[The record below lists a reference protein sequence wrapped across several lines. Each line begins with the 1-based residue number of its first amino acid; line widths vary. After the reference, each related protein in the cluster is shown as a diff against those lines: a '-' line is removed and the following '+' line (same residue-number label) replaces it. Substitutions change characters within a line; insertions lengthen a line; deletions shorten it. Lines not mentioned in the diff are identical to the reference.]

1 MSSETTIVTEVQQTK
16 RKIPTL
22 EERQEIVTQSF
33 SGFRLQ
39 LSRDAIGKKKLS
51 NRLTITVPD
60 SRSESII
67 KMTIREAR
75 ALQRFLQ
82 NNLPTE

>member
-1 MSSETTIVTEVQQTK
+1 MDSDTTQTTEVK
-16 RKIPTL
+16 RKVPAL
-22 EERQEIVTQSF
+22 AEREEVVSRDF
-33 SGFRLQ
+33 SGFRLR
-39 LSRDAIGKKKLS
+39 LSRDAVGKKKLS

-60 SRSESII
+60 SRSESVI
-67 KMTIREAR
+67 KLTIREAR

>member
-1 MSSETTIVTEVQQTK
+1 MSSETTIVTQVQQTK

-39 LSRDAIGKKKLS
+39 LSRDAVGKKKLS

-60 SRSESII
+60 SRSESVI

>member
-1 MSSETTIVTEVQQTK
+1 MATSTTQAEQTVSTRRNIPTKEERTEVVSK
-16 RKIPTL
+16 
-22 EERQEIVTQSF
+22 EF
-33 SGFRLQ
+33 SGFRVR

-60 SRSESII
+60 SRSESLI

-75 ALQRFLQ
+75 ALQTFL
-82 NNLPTE
+82 NKYLPAE

>member
-1 MSSETTIVTEVQQTK
+1 MSSETTIVTETQQTK
-16 RKIPTL
+16 RKVPTL
-22 EERQEIVTQSF
+22 EERQEVVTQNF

-39 LSRDAIGKKKLS
+39 LSRDTIGKKKLS

-60 SRSESII
+60 SRSESVI

>member
-1 MSSETTIVTEVQQTK
+1 MDNNTTTEQTK
-16 RKIPTL
+16 RKVPTL
-22 EERQEIVTQSF
+22 AEREEVVTQSF
-33 SGFRLQ
+33 SSFKLR
-39 LSRDAIGKKKLS
+39 LSRDSVGKKRLS

-60 SRSESII
+60 SRSESVI
-67 KMTIREAR
+67 KLTIREAR

>member
-1 MSSETTIVTEVQQTK
+1 MSSETTIVTETQQTK
-16 RKIPTL
+16 RKIPAL
-22 EERQEIVTQSF
+22 EERREIVTQSF

-60 SRSESII
+60 SRSESVI

>member
-1 MSSETTIVTEVQQTK
+1 MSSETTIVTEGQQTK

-22 EERQEIVTQSF
+22 KERQEVVTQSF

-60 SRSESII
+60 SRSESVI